1 MNSVKL
7 YSAIVSVLF
16 NYLLYGYLHKLEKI
30 GCDCSNTVKSNTIS
44 SIIIVNYILIFGV
57 LFVGKIPPSTGV
69 LASIL
74 SLVFAVCTFLYLHE
88 LKVKKCKCSES
99 LIRDIYYYYYLII
112 FLLYTTMLSLIFLMI
127 IAILI
132 NDSTK
137 FIFSTFFVL

>member
-30 GCDCSNTVKSNTIS
+30 GCDCSDTVKSNTIT

-69 LASIL
+69 FASIL
-74 SLVFAVCTFLYLHE
+74 SIVFAVTTFLYLHE
-88 LKVKKCKCSES
+88 LKEKKCKCSDS
-99 LIRDIYYYYYLII
+99 IIRDVYYYYYMII
-112 FLLYTTMLSLIFLMI
+112 FLLYITMISLILLMI
-127 IAILI
+127 LAILI
-132 NDSTK
+132 SDTTK
-137 FIFSTFFVL
+137 KLF